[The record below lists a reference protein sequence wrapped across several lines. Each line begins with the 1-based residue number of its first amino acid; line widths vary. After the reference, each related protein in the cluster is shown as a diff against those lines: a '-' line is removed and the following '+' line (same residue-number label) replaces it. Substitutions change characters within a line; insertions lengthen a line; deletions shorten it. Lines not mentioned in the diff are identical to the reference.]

1 MGTERAAPRGFR
13 SAGLRLGVAAAA
25 LAAAA
30 MLGVGCAQLAFLPG
44 VDGPADLRREAEED
58 LEARRFEEAYHHL
71 AAIRRRFP
79 ESPESAEAFGRA
91 AWLYRKIWYRYRFAE
106 EQGER
111 WRGEERDFMFD
122 WLASECASS
131 FDRRKANALLVQ
143 MPWSFWQGFR
153 SYAEGEPRLSQWRLE
168 AVEDNGR
175 IEAVRV
181 EAAEPAGS

>member
-1 MGTERAAPRGFR
+1 MRAHRGAPRGFR
-13 SAGLRLGVAAAA
+13 SAVLRAGLAAVA
-25 LAAAA
+25 LAT
-30 MLGVGCAQLAFLPG
+30 LGVGCAPLAFLPG
-44 VDGPADLRREAEED
+44 VDGPADLRRQAEED
-58 LEARRFEEAYHHL
+58 LEARRYEDAYAHL

-79 ESPESAEAFGRA
+79 GSPESGEAFERA
-91 AWLYRKIWYRYRFAE
+91 AWLYRKIWYGYRFAE
-106 EQGER
+106 EEGER
-111 WRGEERDFMFD
+111 WRTAERRFMFD

-153 SYAEGEPRLSQWRLE
+153 SYAEGEPRLSQWRME